1 MSFLKKQRLSIVLPL
16 NETKNAEIK
25 KILKFFKND
34 KKKKRFCAIMLQ
46 IHINV
51 WTLITTKINL
61 ISKKGDLMKKHIL
74 SLTLGSLLV
83 STLSAEDDGFY
94 MSAGYQIGEA
104 AQMVKNT
111 KGIQELSDNYEKLN
125 NLLTKYSTLNT
136 LIKLSSDPSAINGVR
151 NDLGASAAGLLNDKK
166 NSPAY
171 QAVLLAINAAVGF
184 WNIVGYVTQC
194 GGNANGTAST
204 SSTTIFDNEPGYRS
218 TSITCSLN
226 VYTPGYYGPMSIEN
240 FKKLNEAYQIL
251 QTALKQGLPT
261 LNEKNG
267 TVSVTYS
274 YKCAGQ
280 GNNNC
285 DVLKDNRNGGT
296 KSETQTIDGKTVN
309 TTISSKVVN
318 YDAPG
323 NTLGASYTDITT
335 TMSNVPDNAQALL
348 AQASTLINTINSA
361 CPYFSAPN
369 SHANGPKWEWPSN
382 KLCGAFS
389 EEIGAIQKMI
399 TDAQEMLNQANIVN
413 ANGQSS
419 NPVDSHFNPFT
430 GNTSFAEGM
439 LKNAQAQAQMLN
451 LANQVGQAI
460 NPNNLTGTFQNF
472 VKGFLAT
479 CNNPSTA
486 GTGGTQGSP
495 PGTVTTQ
502 TFASGCAYVG
512 ETITALNNSIA
523 HFGAQAEQIQQAED
537 LAYTLANFSSQYK
550 KLGDT
555 YNSITTA
562 ISSIPNAQAIQN
574 VVSKKNNPYSPQ
586 GIQENFYL
594 NQNTYNQVQTINQEL
609 GRNPFRKVGIVSSQ
623 TNNGAMNGI
632 GIQVGYKQF
641 FGQKRRW
648 GARYYGFFDY
658 NHAFIKSSFFNSASD
673 VWTYGFGAD
682 ALYNFINDKATNFL
696 GKNNKLSVGLFGGI
710 ALAGTSWLNSEYV
723 NLATVNNVYNAKMNV
738 ANFQFLFN
746 MGVRMNLARP
756 KKKDSDHVAQHGI
769 ELGLKIPTINTNYY
783 SFMGA
788 ELKYRRLYSV
798 YLNYVFAY

>member
-1 MSFLKKQRLSIVLPL
+1 
-16 NETKNAEIK
+16 
-25 KILKFFKND
+25 
-34 KKKKRFCAIMLQ
+34 
-46 IHINV
+46 
-51 WTLITTKINL
+51 
-61 ISKKGDLMKKHIL
+61 MKKHIL

-94 MSAGYQIGEA
+94 TSAGYQIGEA

-111 KGIQELSDNYEKLN
+111 KGIQELSDNYENLN
-125 NLLTKYSTLNT
+125 NLLTRYSTLNT
-136 LIKLSSDPSAINGVR
+136 LIKLSSDPSAINDAR
-151 NDLGASAAGLLNDKK
+151 NNLGASAK
-166 NSPAY
+166 NLIGVKDSPAY

-184 WNIVGYVTQC
+184 WNVVGYVTQC
-194 GGNANGTAST
+194 GGYDKASGASPT
-204 SSTTIFDNEPGYRS
+204 PGIQTNFNNEPGYRS
-218 TSITCSLN
+218 TQISCQFGNLPAG
-226 VYTPGYYGPMSIEN
+226 VQGPIPIET

-261 LNEKNG
+261 LNQNSG
-267 TVSVTYS
+267 TINVNYS
-274 YKCAGQ
+274 YTCSGE

-285 DVLKDNRNGGT
+285 KITVNNKELVQNGG
-296 KSETQTIDGKTVN
+296 SETTTQNIDGKEVSV
-309 TTISSKVVN
+309 TTKSGVVLYGREYN
-318 YDAPG
+318 G
-323 NTLGASYTDITT
+323 KKWEGASYTEITNT
-335 TMSNVPDNAQALL
+335 LNGVPDSAQALL
-348 AQASTLINTINSA
+348 AQASTLIKTINSA
-361 CPYFSAPN
+361 CPWFAEPRSQ
-369 SHANGPKWEWPSN
+369 ANGPQWQWNPNSGGGGV
-382 KLCGAFS
+382 CGAFK
-389 EEIGAIQKMI
+389 EEISAIQKMI
-399 TDAQEMLNQANIVN
+399 TDAQELVNQTSVIND
-413 ANGQSS
+413 NGQSTPVGDS
-419 NPVDSHFNPFT
+419 NKPFNPYT
-430 GNTSFAEGM
+430 DASFAQGM
-439 LKNAQAQAQMLN
+439 LANASAQAKMLN
-451 LANQVGQAI
+451 LANEVGQAI
-460 NPNNLTGTFQNF
+460 NPSNLTGSFQNF

-495 PGTVTTQ
+495 SGTVTTQ
-502 TFASGCAYVG
+502 TFASGCAYV
-512 ETITALNNSIA
+512 EQTITNLNNSIA
-523 HFGAQAEQIQQAED
+523 HFGTQAQQIEQAENIAD
-537 LAYTLANFSSQYK
+537 TLLHFKSRYNE
-550 KLGDT
+550 LGAT

-562 ISSIPNAQAIQN
+562 LSKVPNAQSLQN
-574 VVSKKNNPYSPQ
+574 VVGKKSNPYSPQ
-586 GIQENFYL
+586 GIETNYYL
-594 NQNTYNQVQTINQEL
+594 NQNSYNQIQTINQEL

-756 KKKDSDHVAQHGI
+756 KKKGSDHAAQHGI

>member
-1 MSFLKKQRLSIVLPL
+1 
-16 NETKNAEIK
+16 
-25 KILKFFKND
+25 
-34 KKKKRFCAIMLQ
+34 
-46 IHINV
+46 
-51 WTLITTKINL
+51 
-61 ISKKGDLMKKHIL
+61 
-74 SLTLGSLLV
+74 
-83 STLSAEDDGFY
+83 
-94 MSAGYQIGEA
+94 
-104 AQMVKNT
+104 MVKNT
-111 KGIQELSDNYEKLN
+111 KGIQELSDNYENLN

-136 LIKLSSDPSAINGVR
+136 LIKLSADPSAINGVR
-151 NDLGASAAGLLNDKK
+151 NDLGASAKNLIGDKA

-184 WNIVGYVTQC
+184 WNVVGYVTQC
-194 GGNANGTAST
+194 GGNANGTKST
-204 SSTTIFDNEPGYRS
+204 SSTTIFNNEPGYQS

-226 VYTPGYYGPMSIEN
+226 GYAPGYYGPMSIEN

-251 QTALKQGLPT
+251 QTALKNGLPA
-261 LNEKNG
+261 LNNSSG
-267 TVSVTYS
+267 AVNVTYTYTCS
-274 YKCAGQ
+274 GK

-285 DVLKDNRNGGT
+285 QITKVTGKDV
-296 KSETQTIDGKTVN
+296 SIDGKIVT

-318 YDAPG
+318 ADATG
-323 NTLGASYTDITT
+323 NTQGVSYIEKIT
-335 TMSNVPDNAQALL
+335 NQLNGVPDSAQALL
-348 AQASTLINTINSA
+348 AQASTLINTINEA
-361 CPYFSAPN
+361 CPYFHAPN
-369 SHANGPKWEWPSN
+369 NSNSPNAPKWEWPSN

-389 EEIGAIQKMI
+389 QEISAIQKMI
-399 TDAQEMLNQANIVN
+399 TDAQELVNQTSVINSNEQN
-413 ANGQSS
+413 AQVGGNK
-419 NPVDSHFNPFT
+419 PFNPFT
-430 GNTSFAEGM
+430 DASFAQGM
-439 LKNAQAQAQMLN
+439 LANVQAQAKMLN
-451 LANQVGQAI
+451 LAEQVGQTI
-460 NPNNLTGTFQNF
+460 NPENLTGTFQNF

-486 GTGGTQGSP
+486 GTGGTQGSS

-502 TFASGCAYVG
+502 TFASGCAYVQ
-512 ETITALNNSIA
+512 ETITNLTNSIA
-523 HFGAQAEQIQQAED
+523 HFGTQAQQIQQAENIAD
-537 LAYTLANFSSQYK
+537 TLVNFKSKYSE
-550 KLGDT
+550 LGNT

-562 ISSIPNAQAIQN
+562 LSNIPNAQSLQN
-574 VVSKKNNPYSPQ
+574 AVSKKNNPYSPQ
-586 GIQENFYL
+586 GIETNYYL
-594 NQNTYNQVQTINQEL
+594 NQNTYNQIQTINQEL

-641 FGQKRRW
+641 FGQKRKW

-723 NLATVNNVYNAKMNV
+723 NLATMNNVYNAKMNV

-756 KKKDSDHVAQHGI
+756 KKKDSDHAAQHGI

>member
-1 MSFLKKQRLSIVLPL
+1 
-16 NETKNAEIK
+16 
-25 KILKFFKND
+25 
-34 KKKKRFCAIMLQ
+34 
-46 IHINV
+46 
-51 WTLITTKINL
+51 
-61 ISKKGDLMKKHIL
+61 MKKHIL

-111 KGIQELSDNYEKLN
+111 KGIQQLSDNYENLSK
-125 NLLTKYSTLNT
+125 LLTRYSTLTN
-136 LIKLSSDPSAINGVR
+136 LIKLSSDPSAINAAR
-151 NDLGASAAGLLNDKK
+151 ENLGASAKNLIGDKA

-184 WNIVGYVTQC
+184 WNVLGYVTQC
-194 GGNANGTAST
+194 GGNANGQEST
-204 SSTTIFDNEPGYRS
+204 SSTTIFNNEPGYRS

-226 VYTPGYYGPMSIEN
+226 GYKPGYYAPMSIEN

-251 QTALKQGLPT
+251 QTALKQGLPA
-261 LNEKNG
+261 LKENNG
-267 TVSVTYS
+267 TINVNYS
-274 YKCAGQ
+274 YTCSGA

-285 DVLKDNRNGGT
+285 LPSVTGVNKQNGGT
-296 KSETQTIDGKTVN
+296 KTEIQTIDGKQVS
-309 TTISSKVVN
+309 TTISSKVV
-318 YDAPG
+318 DSTTSG
-323 NTLGASYTDITT
+323 NTSHVSYTEITNAL
-335 TMSNVPDNAQALL
+335 SNVPDSAQFLL
-348 AQASTLINTINSA
+348 AQASTLINTINTA
-361 CPYFSAPN
+361 CPYF
-369 SHANGPKWEWPSN
+369 HANNSSESNAPKFSTTAG
-382 KLCGAFS
+382 KICGAFS
-389 EEIGAIQKMI
+389 EEISAIQKMI
-399 TDAQEMLNQANIVN
+399 TDAQELVNQTSVINSNEQTTPVGGS
-413 ANGQSS
+413 NGK
-419 NPVDSHFNPFT
+419 PFNPFT
-430 GNTSFAEGM
+430 DASFAQGM
-439 LKNAQAQAQMLN
+439 LANASAQAKMLD
-451 LANQVGQAI
+451 LAHQVGQTL
-460 NPNNLTGTFQNF
+460 NPERLTGNFQNF
-472 VKGFLAT
+472 VKNFLAT

-486 GTGGTQGSP
+486 GTGSTQGSAS
-495 PGTVTTQ
+495 GTVTTQ
-502 TFASGCAYVG
+502 TFASGCAYV
-512 ETITALNNSIA
+512 EQTITNLNNSIS
-523 HFGAQAEQIQQAED
+523 HFGTQEQQIQQAENIAD
-537 LAYTLANFSSQYK
+537 TLVHFKSRYSE
-550 KLGDT
+550 LGNT

-562 ISSIPNAQAIQN
+562 LSKVPNAQSLQS

-586 GIQENFYL
+586 GIETNYYL
-594 NQNTYNQVQTINQEL
+594 NQNSYNQVQTINQEL
-609 GRNPFRKVGIVSSQ
+609 GRNPFRKMGIVSSQ

-723 NLATVNNVYNAKMNV
+723 NLATVNNVYNAKINT

-746 MGVRMNLARP
+746 LGLRMNLARA
-756 KKKDSDHVAQHGI
+756 KKKGSDHVAQHGI
-769 ELGLKIPTINTNYY
+769 ELGVKIPTINTNYY